1 MKIIL
6 KKNKMIILKNYHQ
19 KKLEEMNPVLVTQ
32 EKNSNTAM
40 DLYNKI
46 MIIDKNKIIALVI

>member
-1 MKIIL
+1 
-6 KKNKMIILKNYHQ
+6 
-19 KKLEEMNPVLVTQ
+19 LEEMNPVPATQ
-32 EKNSNTAM
+32 EKNSSTVM

>member
-19 KKLEEMNPVLVTQ
+19 KKLEEMNPVPATQ
-32 EKNSNTAM
+32 EKNLNTAM